1 MISFDKRKLAVNRI
15 EAIGLSKKYELQTS
29 KSFSLKEFVLKD
41 AFRRTRKQILW
52 ALRNIS
58 FSLAEGKTLGIIG
71 GNGSGKTTLLRLIA
85 GITEPTGGKLIV
97 NGRTTAILE
106 LGVGFHPELNA
117 IENIYLNGAMLG
129 IPRWQLD
136 KSLDA
141 ILDFAELWQFRYMP
155 LKHYSSGMF
164 LRLGFSI
171 ALNIDPDILLID
183 EVLAVG
189 DVRFQQ
195 KSLNKICEF
204 KQRGKTIVFVTHNLD
219 QAEMLCDEVI
229 WLEKGEIKAYGKGEE
244 VINNYVL
251 HAQRLHRQ
259 FPIQPFNYEHAV
271 IFYVGRYGTGAVT
284 IEEVLIKKADGKLA
298 RQIPPHTPF
307 SIELQYCL
315 HKPVAEFDCQIGL
328 RRVDGANVCLC
339 CSASAGMI
347 IKPAD
352 KRGKII
358 ATFNPPV
365 FQPGKYL
372 LSLSLCPPGEPLNPY
387 DMQLRMYT
395 FNIGNTA
402 EETEQLL
409 PAVCLPAEIRLE
421 HGG

>member
-1 MISFDKRKLAVNRI
+1 MNRI
-15 EAIGLSKKYELQTS
+15 EAINLSKKYELQTS

-41 AFRRTRKQILW
+41 VFRRTKRRTLW
-52 ALRNIS
+52 ALRDIS
-58 FSLAEGKTLGIIG
+58 FSLEEGKTLGIIG

-85 GITEPTGGKLIV
+85 GITEPTGGELRV

-136 KSLDA
+136 KSLDN
-141 ILDFAELWQFRYMP
+141 ILDFAELRQFCYMP

-195 KSLNKICEF
+195 KSLKKICEF

-219 QAEMLCDEVI
+219 QAEMLCDEII
-229 WLEKGEIKAYGKGEE
+229 WLDKGEIRAQGKSDE
-244 VINNYVL
+244 VINNYIL
-251 HAQRLHRQ
+251 HAQRLHRE

-271 IFYVGRYGTGAVT
+271 MFYVGRYGTGAVT
-284 IEEVLIKKADGKLA
+284 IEDVLIKREDGRLA
-298 RQIPPHTPF
+298 RQIPPHIPF
-307 SIELQYCL
+307 SIELHYCL
-315 HKPVAEFDCQIGL
+315 HKPVTEFDCQIGL
-328 RRVDGANVCLC
+328 RRIDGANVCLC
-339 CSASAGMI
+339 SSASAGII
-347 IKPAD
+347 IKPAS

-365 FQPGKYL
+365 FQSGKYL
-372 LSLSLCPPGEPLNPY
+372 VSLSLCPPNEPLNPY

-395 FNIGNTA
+395 FNIGNTT

-409 PAVCLPAEIRLE
+409 PAVFLPAEIILE
-421 HGG
+421 QYG